1 VVEEV
6 FVDVLVIE
14 EMEVIDFDLDDQKME
29 GQMASEIQTD
39 VDPGGDQGVV
49 EGEA

>member
-1 VVEEV
+1 VEEV

-14 EMEVIDFDLDDQKME
+14 EEVIDFGLDDQKME
-29 GQMASEIQTD
+29 EQMASEIQTD

-49 EGEA
+49 EEEA